1 MQETPVATIA
11 EHFGDLEDARAD
23 NVSHRLLDVIVIAI
37 CAVICGA
44 DTWVEVETFGNAK
57 QGWLSRF
64 LELPHGIPSHDTFG
78 RVFGLLDADAFR
90 DCFVDWVE
98 AISDLMDG
106 EVIAIDGKTLRR
118 SYDGTIGK
126 DAIELVG
133 AWASDNR
140 LVLGHEKVDDES
152 NEITAIPPL
161 LDLLALTGCIVTVD
175 AIGCQTTIA
184 EKIIDANAD
193 YVLTVKE
200 NQERLYGIIE
210 DMFNDPD
217 EMDAVDYDYH
227 KAIDKG
233 HGRIEIRECWTTS
246 DPAYLRYIG
255 EWADWKGLQS
265 LVMVRSERRI
275 GDKSTTESRYF
286 ISSLESD
293 AELILAAV
301 RTHWEIENK
310 VHWVLDVAF
319 REDESRVRQGNA
331 AQNLSL
337 LRHIALNL
345 LKQEETAQCGTKAKR
360 LKAGWDPDY
369 LLKVLSG

>member
-1 MQETPVATIA
+1 MQETPVATVA
-11 EHFGDLEDARAD
+11 EHFADLEDARAD

-44 DTWVEVETFGNAK
+44 DSWVEVETFGKAK
-57 QGWLSRF
+57 RNWLDRF

-78 RVFGLLDADAFR
+78 QVFGLLDADAFR

-98 AISDLMDG
+98 ATSDLMDG
-106 EVIAIDGKTLRR
+106 EVVAIDGKTLRR
-118 SYDGTIGK
+118 SHDRTIGK
-126 DAIELVG
+126 EAIELVG

-140 LVLGHEKVDDES
+140 LVLGHEKVGDES

-193 YVLTVKE
+193 YVLTLKE

-227 KAIDKG
+227 REMDKG

-265 LVMVRSERRI
+265 LAMVRSERRI

-293 AELILAAV
+293 AEVMLDTV

-345 LKQEETAQCGTKAKR
+345 LKQEKTAECGTKAKR
-360 LKAGWDPDY
+360 LRAGWDPDY

>member
-1 MQETPVATIA
+1 MQETPVTTLA

-23 NVSHRLLDVIVIAI
+23 SVSHRMLDMIVMAI

-44 DTWVEVETFGNAK
+44 DTWVEVEIFGKAK
-57 QGWLSRF
+57 RDWLNHF

-78 RVFGLLDADAFR
+78 RVLWLLDADAFR

-106 EVIAIDGKTLRR
+106 EVGAIDGKNSRR
-118 SYDGTIGK
+118 SHDRTIGK
-126 DAIELVG
+126 EAIELVG
-133 AWASDNR
+133 AWTSDNR

-152 NEITAIPPL
+152 NEITAVPPL
-161 LDLLALTGCIVTVD
+161 LELLALTGCIVTVD

-184 EKIIDANAD
+184 EKIIDADAD
-193 YVLTVKE
+193 YVLLLKQ

-210 DMFNDPD
+210 DRFNDPD
-217 EMDAVDYDYH
+217 EMDAV
-227 KAIDKG
+227 
-233 HGRIEIRECWTTS
+233 
-246 DPAYLRYIG
+246 
-255 EWADWKGLQS
+255 
-265 LVMVRSERRI
+265 RSHR
-275 GDKSTTESRYF
+275 
-286 ISSLESD
+286 
-293 AELILAAV
+293 
-301 RTHWEIENK
+301 EIENK

-345 LKQEETAQCGTKAKR
+345 LKQEKTAQCGTKAKR
-360 LKAGWDPDY
+360 LKARRDPDY
-369 LLKVLSG
+369 LLKVVSG

>member
-1 MQETPVATIA
+1 M
-11 EHFGDLEDARAD
+11 
-23 NVSHRLLDVIVIAI
+23 
-37 CAVICGA
+37 
-44 DTWVEVETFGNAK
+44 EVETFGNAK
-57 QGWLSRF
+57 QSWLNRF

-78 RVFGLLDADAFR
+78 RVFGLLDANAFR

-106 EVIAIDGKTLRR
+106 EVVAIDGKTLRR
-118 SYDGTIGK
+118 SHDRAIGK
-126 DAIELVG
+126 EAIELIG

-175 AIGCQTTIA
+175 AIGCQTAIA

-293 AELILAAV
+293 AELILDAV

>member
-11 EHFGDLEDARAD
+11 EYFADLEDARAD

-44 DTWVEVETFGNAK
+44 DSWVEVETFGKAK
-57 QGWLSRF
+57 RNWLDRF

-106 EVIAIDGKTLRR
+106 EVVAIDGKTLRR
-118 SYDGTIGK
+118 SHDRTIGK
-126 DAIELVG
+126 EAIELVG

-161 LDLLALTGCIVTVD
+161 LDLLALSGCIVTVD

-193 YVLTVKE
+193 YVLTLKE

-227 KAIDKG
+227 REIDKG

-265 LVMVRSERRI
+265 LAMVRSERRI
-275 GDKSTTESRYF
+275 GDKTTTESRYF

-293 AELILAAV
+293 AELMLDTV